1 MREDTPDHLGTL
13 PIQDKI
19 KYKLTNKN
27 SFFPLSSLSIMKNLD
42 EIIDLDDA
50 NIKIYKKQ
58 NFIQSDINI
67 NINNNEPYIDDLFP
81 PSKTLFSINKNNN
94 NINIGKIEDIIQS
107 ENISTDY
114 SVLPEKEEYNAN
126 GITINKGLW
135 KNNYFLDAIY
145 SLLKYP
151 SIIYKLFPSITRTKN
166 GLYGVYL
173 RINGIWKM
181 VVIDDYMPYLVDQ
194 QYNKIFAYSS
204 LNHNYIW
211 LHLLE
216 KSYTKLCGG
225 YDKIQN
231 GEVSEIF
238 DILTD
243 TCTEKYEL
251 ISFNKLYLISKLKQD
266 ININKYIVF
275 AKANKNTS
283 YNIGLLP
290 DGN

>member
-1 MREDTPDHLGTL
+1 
-13 PIQDKI
+13 
-19 KYKLTNKN
+19 
-27 SFFPLSSLSIMKNLD
+27 
-42 EIIDLDDA
+42 
-50 NIKIYKKQ
+50 
-58 NFIQSDINI
+58 
-67 NINNNEPYIDDLFP
+67 
-81 PSKTLFSINKNNN
+81 
-94 NINIGKIEDIIQS
+94 
-107 ENISTDY
+107 
-114 SVLPEKEEYNAN
+114 
-126 GITINKGLW
+126 
-135 KNNYFLDAIY
+135 
-145 SLLKYP
+145 
-151 SIIYKLFPSITRTKN
+151 
-166 GLYGVYL
+166 
-173 RINGIWKM
+173 M
-181 VVIDDYMPYLVDQ
+181 VVIDDYIPYLVDQ

-275 AKANKNTS
+275 AKTNKNILF
-283 YNIGLLP
+283 NNGLLSGENYLIEEIKLFKNSEINEYVLKLRNNFSNLIYNGEWGRGSKKWIQALKNEIP
-290 DGN
+290 KNNSEFYISFEELIKFFSSLYISKIHPIENGNEYYSEYIHYSKNEINFLNIAVIDISKDTNIIIQFHQKIQNFLIIQFLQLHTI